1 MPRILY
7 TLLLYLLLPFTPL
20 KLLWRGI
27 RQPEYLQHVGERYG
41 FYGAGFHDE
50 SKRTGF
56 YAHQVRQP
64 IIWLHCVSVGE
75 TRAAAT
81 LVAELRKRYQQYQIL
96 LTHATPTGRVA
107 GEQLFGDTVLRAYLP
122 YDVPGAVNR
131 FLRHFQP
138 GIGLLM
144 ETELWFNLIAACKQ
158 RNIPLLLVNARL
170 SQKSAHGYA
179 RIGRLAKQGIGNLTF
194 IAAQTELDAQR
205 LESLGAKNIAV
216 LGNLKFDIEPPPDT
230 VEQGAKLRAI
240 LGTNRPVF
248 LAASTREGEEAII
261 LDAVQR
267 AAIPNLL
274 TVIVPRH
281 PQRFDEVANLLKM
294 RRLIYQR
301 RSAMDES
308 WGEVSMSS
316 TQVLLGDSMG
326 EMFTYYA
333 ACDAAFIGGS
343 LLPFG
348 GQNLIEACAMSKP
361 VLIGPHTYN
370 FAAAAEQAVAKCA
383 AWRVKDADEL
393 ASALQRLF
401 GDPDARQSMGWA
413 ALEFSRS
420 AAGATQRVA
429 DLVASYLPQP

>member
-41 FYGAGFHDE
+41 FYGA
-50 SKRTGF
+50 SKRTGC

-64 IIWLHCVSVGE
+64 VIWLHCVSVGE

-81 LVAELRKRYQQYQIL
+81 LVAELCKRYPQYQIL

-122 YDVPGAVNR
+122 YDVPEAVNR

-170 SQKSAHGYA
+170 SQKSVDGYA
-179 RIGRLAKQGIGNLTF
+179 KIGRLAKQGIGNLTF

-230 VEQGAKLRAI
+230 VEQGAKLRVI

-393 ASALQRLF
+393 ASALQRLC

-429 DLVASYLPQP
+429 DLIASYLPQP